1 MSNGINLLAT
11 TNKGLG
17 KNEGK
22 VKTLKLIALIS
33 IILVGLSSV
42 TVFLLTRQFSVS
54 SIENQQ
60 KSILQQMKI
69 ASKKE
74 TKIVII
80 NNRLKAI
87 SDILLQRI
95 DYSQIVKALSNKIP
109 AEVSVDKLVISD
121 KKISIMVSSASLL
134 SINTVIDNFV
144 DMAKKKDMISSVI
157 LDSLSMDKKLS
168 FDCFVITG
176 VEYVRHKFYKGKFG
190 KGQRGMQK

>member
-74 TKIVII
+74 TKISIPRRGRLLCPLII
-80 NNRLKAI
+80 L
-87 SDILLQRI
+87 
-95 DYSQIVKALSNKIP
+95 
-109 AEVSVDKLVISD
+109 
-121 KKISIMVSSASLL
+121 
-134 SINTVIDNFV
+134 
-144 DMAKKKDMISSVI
+144 
-157 LDSLSMDKKLS
+157 
-168 FDCFVITG
+168 
-176 VEYVRHKFYKGKFG
+176 
-190 KGQRGMQK
+190 